1 MFKYIKWELINEIK
15 SKKVLFGIVALV
27 YLLVLILP
35 NSSDNL
41 LVNSIVLAFIIIFF
55 ATLALTFV
63 YGANRTMNSYKNQ
76 TFLLESMLPLSP
88 SKILLA
94 KYILAILFDFV
105 FCIIFILGLAVL
117 LSKENIN
124 LIETLLQ
131 YFLQSDASTKTIIF
145 RIFFLII
152 TTTIAFT
159 SLLTLLYIG
168 IKSFFPNGK
177 GLKIVSYIAG
187 FFVLDIISSTLFR
200 VVNSSANGDLIYSIV
215 MLILAV
221 ICYVG
226 SVWFIENKLE
236 VYN

>member
-63 YGANRTMNSYKNQ
+63 YGTNRTMNSYKNQ

-177 GLKIVSYIAG
+177 GLKIISYIAG
-187 FFVLDIISSTLFR
+187 FFALDIISSALFR
-200 VVNSSANGDLIYSIV
+200 AVNSSANGDLIYSIV